1 MADYDSARVFL
12 AKWAAGV
19 ADQSEKAESFDQR
32 YRHVGIWGHDDWEEE
47 TALGV
52 FEVLNVS
59 NPSVTRKVIVRN
71 MNLLTCMQ
79 KVRQRKFHPRAY
91 KDVACIT
98 GTMERVL

>member
-71 MNLLTCMQ
+71 MI
-79 KVRQRKFHPRAY
+79 Y
-91 KDVACIT
+91 
-98 GTMERVL
+98 